1 MEISE
6 IVAAYIRVLA
16 LAVLVV
22 YGYAWVIRT
31 ISQRLMRGIAAGLL
45 FGLGGI
51 LSMNDPIVMRPGLIY
66 DARSILLILSP
77 LYAGPIGTIIAAAMM
92 GAHRLVLGGVG
103 AMGGAVSVILVA
115 LCGYASTLIPRHR
128 IGTGWLRS
136 LLLGLA
142 TVSSFIVLVFLP
154 PEVAWDLFLSAAA
167 PVMLANILGVLLL
180 ADLLEREKQRVRMVR
195 ALENEASVD
204 PLTKLPNRRVF
215 QRAADRC
222 AEEASNRGRPF
233 SIVMLDVDHFK
244 KINDTWGHTVGDTVL
259 SRVADLIRRTVR
271 KTDVAARYGGEEII
285 ILLPNTEEGDA
296 STVAEKI
303 RHAIESEDLIVGV
316 TAIKVTVS
324 IGVAVVDSSGTN
336 IRATIEAADRALYRA
351 KTAGRNRV
359 ELAKAA

>member
-22 YGYAWVIRT
+22 YAYAWVIRT
-31 ISQRLMRGIAAGLL
+31 VGQRLTRGVAAGLL

-77 LYAGPIGTIIAAAMM
+77 IYAGPIGTVIAAAMM
-92 GAHRLVLGGVG
+92 GAHRFVLGGVG
-103 AMGGAVSVILVA
+103 ATGGAVSVVLVA
-115 LCGYASTLIPRHR
+115 LCGYASTFIPRHR
-128 IGTGWLRS
+128 VGTGWVRS
-136 LLLGLA
+136 LLLGL
-142 TVSSFIVLVFLP
+142 TTISSFIVLVFLP
-154 PEVAWDLFLSAAA
+154 PDVASDLLLSAAA

-222 AEEASNRGRPF
+222 AKEASNRGRPF
-233 SIVMLDVDHFK
+233 SIIMLDVDHFK
-244 KINDTWGHTVGDTVL
+244 KINDTWGHSVGDTVL
-259 SRVADLIRRTVR
+259 SKVADLIRQTVR
-271 KTDVAARYGGEEII
+271 KTDIAARYGGEEIV
-285 ILLPNTEEGDA
+285 ILLPNTEGRDA
-296 STVAEKI
+296 STVAEKL
-303 RHAIESEDLIVGV
+303 RHAIESEDLIVGDI
-316 TAIKVTVS
+316 AIKVTVS
-324 IGVAVVDSSGTN
+324 IGVSAVDTDNTN
-336 IRATIEAADRALYRA
+336 IRATIEAADKALYRA

-359 ELAKAA
+359 ELANAA